1 MYTGS
6 KAKKGVK
13 YKVIG
18 LDEFWTKT
26 RLARLRRWAKPV
38 PHEEEILRNMR
49 ECMAPALEEDRAQ
62 RAKQREQEAKTA
74 GQKDSQP
81 A

>member
-1 MYTGS
+1 MYTVS

-13 YKVIG
+13 YGVI
-18 LDEFWTKT
+18 DPDKFWTKR

-49 ECMAPALEEDRAQ
+49 ECMAPALEEDRAL
-62 RAKQREQEAKTA
+62 RAKRREQEAKLA
-74 GQKDSQP
+74 GRKDP
-81 A
+81 KHV